1 MLVILDVCYSLAN
14 AREYALHY
22 SGRRRQKAQHLVHA
36 PWSVTPADENAVLRL
51 WKASRG
57 EAHALLHENWGFSN
71 RESSKFL
78 WTKNWIHNTNTGA
91 RICFQ
96 TIVLYGYFTC
106 SYEAP
111 VFYYLITCAI
121 RRWCIS
127 RQINFG
133 LLLNLRLLMSYIY
146 MEHLFLMFLD
156 HTQRRGTIGRT
167 PLDEWSAR
175 RRDLYLTT
183 HDTHNRQISMPP
195 VGFEPKISAGERQ
208 GRSPTDC
215 AASLCVI

>member
-1 MLVILDVCYSLAN
+1 MHGNTRYIILVDVVNKRSILSTP
-14 AREYALHY
+14 
-22 SGRRRQKAQHLVHA
+22 
-36 PWSVTPADENAVLRL
+36 PWSVTPASENAVLQL

-91 RICFQ
+91 PICFQ
-96 TIVLYGYFTC
+96 AIVLYRCFTC

-127 RQINFG
+127 RQSNG
-133 LLLNLRLLMSYIY
+133 LLLNGELLSWDVACEY
-146 MEHLFLMFLD
+146 F
-156 HTQRRGTIGRT
+156 T
-167 PLDEWSAR
+167 
-175 RRDLYLTT
+175 
-183 HDTHNRQISMPP
+183 
-195 VGFEPKISAGERQ
+195 
-208 GRSPTDC
+208 
-215 AASLCVI
+215 LCIIAYR